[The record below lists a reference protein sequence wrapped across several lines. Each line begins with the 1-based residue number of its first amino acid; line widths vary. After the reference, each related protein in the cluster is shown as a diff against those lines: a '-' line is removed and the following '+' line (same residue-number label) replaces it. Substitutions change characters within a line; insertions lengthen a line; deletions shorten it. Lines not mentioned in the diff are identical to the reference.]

1 MGINPKTPVV
11 GLLLLVENLIT
22 LTEVGL
28 MRIRAPARMATN
40 AASAESPFIPIPDL
54 LRSPLQP
61 TNGDMPCIFE

>member
-28 MRIRAPARMATN
+28 MRKRAPARMATN
-40 AASAESPFIPIPDL
+40 AVSAASPFIPITDL